1 MIDLS
6 EKIKELRI
14 EKNLTV
20 EELSKAINYSKT
32 VVYYWERG
40 LRRPNSSALSVLAN
54 YFNVSVDYLIGNEES
69 FPPFSGERAETLS
82 EEEQKL
88 LTYYRAIGKEAK
100 MAIFTTAESFFN
112 ALPTEKRA
120 SYGY

>member
-1 MIDLS
+1 MNLN
-6 EKIKELRI
+6 EKIKDLRV

-20 EELSKAINYSKT
+20 EDLAKAINYSKT

-40 LRRPNSSALSVLAN
+40 LRRPNASALTVLAN

-69 FPPFSGERAETLS
+69 FPTVRGERAENLS

-88 LTYYRAIGKEAK
+88 LTFYRAIGKEAK